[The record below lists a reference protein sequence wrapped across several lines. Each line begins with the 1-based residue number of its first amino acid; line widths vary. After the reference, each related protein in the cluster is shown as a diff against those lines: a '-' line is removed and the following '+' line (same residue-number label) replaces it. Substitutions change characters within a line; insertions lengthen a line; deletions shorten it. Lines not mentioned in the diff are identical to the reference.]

1 MPQTEILKSKVQELM
16 NRQWDLPAI
25 KSRYLK
31 LSKDNILK
39 KPLDPQKIV
48 SEKKQILDRVQKRAE
63 EYEYLSHSCSKGS
76 ALAVMEEFGL
86 GNMEIIKAMSP
97 FPGFGMTGWICGGI
111 IGSLVA
117 LGLFFGSDDL
127 LDYESTGRT
136 MTAARTFIPRFEQEV
151 GTVLCPKIHE
161 DVVFGK
167 YINARESKENFDA
180 FIAAKGYERCAL
192 LPGIGARIAAEII
205 IESLV
210 EKQP

>member
-1 MPQTEILKSKVQELM
+1 
-16 NRQWDLPAI
+16 
-25 KSRYLK
+25 
-31 LSKDNILK
+31 
-39 KPLDPQKIV
+39 
-48 SEKKQILDRVQKRAE
+48 
-63 EYEYLSHSCSKGS
+63 
-76 ALAVMEEFGL
+76 
-86 GNMEIIKAMSP
+86 
-97 FPGFGMTGWICGGI
+97 
-111 IGSLVA
+111 
-117 LGLFFGSDDL
+117 
-127 LDYESTGRT
+127 

-167 YINARESKENFDA
+167 YINARESKEKFDA

>member
-1 MPQTEILKSKVQELM
+1 MPQTEILKAKVRELID
-16 NRQWDLPAI
+16 REWDLPAI
-25 KSRYLK
+25 RSRYLA
-31 LSKDNILK
+31 LAREDIPR
-39 KPLDPQKIV
+39 KPIDARRIV
-48 SEKKQILDRVQKRAE
+48 SEKRQILDRVQRRAE

-111 IGSLVA
+111 TGSLVA

-127 LDYESTGRT
+127 TDYEGTGRT
-136 MTAARTFIPRFEQEV
+136 ISAARKFIPRFEQEV

-161 DVVFGK
+161 DVVFGE
-167 YINARESKENFDA
+167 YINARESKERFEA
-180 FIAAKGYERCAL
+180 FVAAKGYERCAL

-205 IESLV
+205 VESL
-210 EKQP
+210 EE